1 MIRVLR
7 RVAIFFLPLLLLCS
21 CSVPDFGKIDKEGK
35 AFATELFEQ
44 QKPTWDV
51 AKVQSKLTSVN
62 PKDIASIFQIY
73 NEYLGPVETVE
84 PVQTIKAE
92 MAAGINVPDF
102 VGIYKIPLKCQKAR
116 AIAQITVN
124 HRDGKWSA
132 VNFIVNSD
140 ALKNLNREE
149 RAEAQ
154 HFVDSIVPKLCKG
167 WKYGNLLET
176 ADTQLEKQLKKDKLA
191 AQTLFFTFEKLL
203 GAFKNYSA
211 STLVSETTSE
221 GSHLFS
227 FRGEGEFERADATV
241 DTSVVK
247 QDGHWK
253 VRAFNIRSH

>member
-7 RVAIFFLPLLLLCS
+7 RVAILFSPLLLLCS

-44 QKPTWDV
+44 QKPTWDA
-51 AKVQSKLTSVN
+51 AKVKSKLTSVN

-73 NEYLGPVETVE
+73 NEYLGPVEAVE

-102 VGIYKIPLKCQKAR
+102 VGIYKIPLKCQKAK
-116 AIAQITVN
+116 AVAQITVN

-167 WKYGNLLET
+167 WKYGNLLDT
-176 ADTQLEKQLKKDKLA
+176 ADTQLKKQLERDKMAEKALFLLSRNYWGHSKIILLLPLLA
-191 AQTLFFTFEKLL
+191 RLPLKARICLVFVAKVNSSGPMPLLTLAL
-203 GAFKNYSA
+203 
-211 STLVSETTSE
+211 
-221 GSHLFS
+221 
-227 FRGEGEFERADATV
+227 
-241 DTSVVK
+241 
-247 QDGHWK
+247 
-253 VRAFNIRSH
+253 